1 MKKLGVF
8 GASRQTQFFVDF
20 FWIYMTKNKLIIFLL
35 ENKRL
40 ALV

>member
-8 GASRQTQFFVDF
+8 GTSRQTQFFVDF
-20 FWIYMTKNKLIIFLL
+20 YWIYMTQNKLIIFLF
-35 ENKRL
+35 EIKRL